1 MFSANQTLSGKTV
14 FITGAAGGIGA
25 ATARVLHRRGAN
37 VVLTDL
43 QQRAVDAVADELGR
57 HRTLPLAVDVTDAES
72 LQAALAA
79 AVDEFGAIDVVFA
92 NAGIAADPPT
102 TILTID
108 PAQFEKVVEVDL
120 LGVWRTVRAALPQI
134 IANRGYV
141 LITSSIYAY
150 ANGTI
155 NAPYAMSKAGVE
167 QLGRTLRVELAGAG
181 ASAGVLYPGWVNTNI
196 ARTAFGGNDTVT
208 RFRARAYPAF
218 LREAIEPEQ
227 VAEAVAAGIAKRC
240 HGSLYRAAGSPT
252 SCSTACSTRCLTPR
266 WYATALHSDSFAKSS
281 NPRPTPSTPKRD
293 PCLSLT
299 EPTPALT
306 TSRRSNQ

>member
-25 ATARVLHRRGAN
+25 ATARVLHRRGAH
-37 VVLTDL
+37 VLLTDL
-43 QQRAVDAVADELGR
+43 QQRAADAVADELGR

-72 LQAALAA
+72 LQAAVAA

-167 QLGRTLRVELAGAG
+167 QLGRALRVELAGAG

-196 ARTAFGGNDTVT
+196 ART
-208 RFRARAYPAF
+208 
-218 LREAIEPEQ
+218 
-227 VAEAVAAGIAKRC
+227 
-240 HGSLYRAAGSPT
+240 GSLSRAAGSPS

-266 WYATALHSDSFAKSS
+266 WYATAPHSDSFGKSS
-281 NPRPTPSTPKRD
+281 NPRPTPSTPRRD
-293 PCLSLT
+293 PCLSL
-299 EPTPALT
+299 PNP
-306 TSRRSNQ
+306 RPR

>member
-43 QQRAVDAVADELGR
+43 QQRAVDAVADELDR

-72 LQAALAA
+72 LQAAVAG

-102 TILTID
+102 TVLTID

-227 VAEAVAAGIAKRC
+227 VAEAVAAGIAKRSPRIVVPRRWIPYILLN
-240 HGSLYRAAGSPT
+240 GVLNPLSDAALVRDR
-252 SCSTACSTRCLTPR
+252 TAQRFVREIEQSAANTE
-266 WYATALHSDSFAKSS
+266 HAK
-281 NPRPTPSTPKRD
+281 
-293 PCLSLT
+293 
-299 EPTPALT
+299 A
-306 TSRRSNQ
+306 